1 MKFQAAA
8 VLAATMAFA
17 QPAAAQVAPTAPQP
31 YPEMRERLP
40 RDPLQGLRFEV
51 AGGYDRLEIN
61 YIEDDTKYYDG
72 TDGVRYGG
80 EIGYD
85 LSVSSR
91 VLVGA
96 YAGYAASSA
105 KRCDDFSVGTICQK
119 PKGELSGGARIGTRI
134 GSQSQLYGKIGYSSM
149 PLEFSL
155 GNVTEKET
163 YSGFHFGLGG
173 ELGIG
178 GSAFVKGEFVVTD
191 FRTGGKTYEDFN
203 FDRRHAVVGLG
214 VRF

>member
-17 QPAAAQVAPTAPQP
+17 QPAAAQMAPTAPQP

-40 RDPLQGLRFEV
+40 RDPLQGLRVEV

-85 LSVSSR
+85 LSVGR

-105 KRCDDFSVGTICQK
+105 KRCDDFTVGVICQK
-119 PKGELSGGARIGTRI
+119 PKAELSGGARVGTRI
-134 GSQSQLYGKIGYSSM
+134 GSKSQFYGKIGYSSM

-163 YSGFHFGLGG
+163 YRGFHFGLGG

-178 GSAFVKGEFVVTD
+178 GRAFVKGEFVVTD
-191 FRTGGKTYEDFN
+191 FRTSGKTYEDYN
-203 FDRRHAVVGLG
+203 FDRRHAVVGIG

>member
-17 QPAAAQVAPTAPQP
+17 QPAAAQMAPTVPQP
-31 YPEMRERLP
+31 YPEMRERQP
-40 RDPLQGLRFEV
+40 NDPLQGLRFEV
-51 AGGYDRLEIN
+51 MAGYDRLEVN
-61 YIEDDTKYYDG
+61 YFDGDTKYYDG

-80 EIGYD
+80 EVGYD
-85 LSVSSR
+85 LAVSGK

-96 YAGYAASSA
+96 YAGYAGSSA
-105 KRCDDFSVGTICQK
+105 KRCDDTSIGEICQQ
-119 PKGELSGGARIGTRI
+119 PKGEVSGGARVGLRM
-134 GSQSQLYGKIGYSSM
+134 GSQSQLYGKVGYSSM

-163 YSGFHFGLGG
+163 YSGFHFGFGG
-173 ELGIG
+173 ELGLG
-178 GSAFVKGEFVVTD
+178 GGAFVKGELVVTD
-191 FRTGGKTYEDFN
+191 FRTNGKAYEDYN